1 MIRIPPEQ
9 INADTLT
16 ALIEEYVTR
25 DGTDYGDV
33 ELTLAQKV
41 ALLRDQL
48 QRNEVVIVFD
58 LAAEQANLLTRE
70 QYRQWQ
76 AAQPQDAPDP

>member
-9 INADTLT
+9 LNADTLT

-25 DGTDYGDV
+25 DGTDYGDT
-33 ELTLAQKV
+33 ELSLGQKV
-41 ALLRDQL
+41 AQVHRQL
-48 QRNEVVIVFD
+48 ARGDVVIVFD

-70 QYRQWQ
+70 QYRQLEADQ
-76 AAQPQDAPDP
+76 SRD

>member
-76 AAQPQDAPDP
+76 VAQPQDAPDP